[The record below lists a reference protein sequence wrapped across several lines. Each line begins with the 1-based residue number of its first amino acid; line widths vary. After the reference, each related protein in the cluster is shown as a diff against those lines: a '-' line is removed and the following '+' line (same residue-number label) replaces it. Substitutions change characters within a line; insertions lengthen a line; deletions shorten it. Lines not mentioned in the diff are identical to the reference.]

1 MQPDSKRPVTL
12 EDILRLKRAERPPAE
27 FWTQFDKE
35 LRAKQLAALVE
46 KRPWWKTVSFS
57 QVFAGLRRYH
67 LPLGATAVLAV
78 TVFGVREYRAPRTSA
93 PAVTPAPVTETASS
107 ETVAALSPTSA
118 AVPVAPATLAPLRV
132 ESANAPKAQAVA
144 ATTAVAAAAVTGPVE
159 STSKHFVL
167 SSEATPNGNLA
178 QMISGVGAP
187 TAESTSDADLS
198 PSARLIAENVAALQA
213 TEPVL
218 STPAIMASVTGFEAR
233 TAGRSK
239 PIEPLSQMKVPSGT
253 RRSNMIA
260 AATLISTTAP
270 VVTGERAARGLSD
283 ERLYESISR
292 INARGAGMLVKF

>member
-1 MQPDSKRPVTL
+1 MMQPDSKRPVTL

-57 QVFAGLRRYH
+57 QVFAGFRRYH
-67 LPLGATAVLAV
+67 LPIGATAVLAV
-78 TVFGVREYRAPRTSA
+78 TVFSVREYRAPRSSA
-93 PAVTPAPVTETASS
+93 PVTPAPATEVSPSS
-107 ETVAALSPTSA
+107 TVAALTTTPA
-118 AVPVAPATLAPLRV
+118 AATVAPAALAPMRI
-132 ESANAPKAQAVA
+132 ESASAPKAQAVA
-144 ATTAVAAAAVTGPVE
+144 ATAPPAAEHSTA
-159 STSKHFVL
+159 SKHFVL
-167 SSEATPNGNLA
+167 SSEATPDGNLA
-178 QMISGVGAP
+178 QMIPGVGAP
-187 TAESTSDADLS
+187 TTTGTNEDLS
-198 PSARLIAENVAALQA
+198 PSARLIAENVAALQS
-213 TEPVL
+213 TEPIL

-239 PIEPLSQMKVPSGT
+239 PVEPLSQMKVPSGS

-260 AATLISTTAP
+260 SATLISTTAP
-270 VVTGERAARGLSD
+270 VVTGEHAARGLSD